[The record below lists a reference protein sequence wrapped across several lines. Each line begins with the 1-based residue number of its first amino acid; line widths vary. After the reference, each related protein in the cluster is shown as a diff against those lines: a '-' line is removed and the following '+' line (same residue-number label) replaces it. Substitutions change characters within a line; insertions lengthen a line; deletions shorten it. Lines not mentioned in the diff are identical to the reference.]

1 MRTALLT
8 SLCVGFTALGAANF
22 LTLTAQA
29 ESPVISDETASL
41 HSVAAL
47 HQSENETCLSSALV
61 ERIAPKRKELLAQ
74 EASLK
79 ARQAELENLE
89 RVLKDRLVSLEESHI
104 ALKKMSDK
112 LDASATQDISHLV
125 KMYSSMKPKKAA
137 SIFDKMDPA
146 FAAGFIREIEGA
158 RAGLI
163 LSEMNVQQS
172 YRISLLI
179 ANRQSEWR
187 NGTE

>member
-8 SLCVGFTALGAANF
+8 SLCVGFAALGAANF
-22 LTLTAQA
+22 LTLSAQA
-29 ESPVISDETASL
+29 ASPVLDGSTASL
-41 HSVAAL
+41 HPENTP
-47 HQSENETCLSSALV
+47 HESEDLTCLSPALV
-61 ERIAPKRKELLAQ
+61 ERIAPKQKELLAR
-74 EASLK
+74 EASLST
-79 ARQAELENLE
+79 RQVELEKLE
-89 RVLKDRLVSLEESHI
+89 RVLKERLESLEASHM
-104 ALKKMSDK
+104 ALKGISEK

-187 NGTE
+187 NGIE

>member
-8 SLCVGFTALGAANF
+8 SLCVGFSALGAANF
-22 LTLTAQA
+22 LTLSAQA
-29 ESPVISDETASL
+29 ASPAMNDTTASL
-41 HSVAAL
+41 PSETTL
-47 HQSENETCLSSALV
+47 LPSENQTCLSAALV
-61 ERIAPKRKELLAQ
+61 ERIAPKQKELMAR
-74 EASLK
+74 EASLT

-89 RVLKDRLVSLEESHI
+89 LVLKDRLASLEASH
-104 ALKKMSDK
+104 ASLKNMSDK

-172 YRISLLI
+172 YRVSLLI

>member
-1 MRTALLT
+1 MPFQ
-8 SLCVGFTALGAANF
+8 CF
-22 LTLTAQA
+22 LEAFSRHLKG
-29 ESPVISDETASL
+29 ISE
-41 HSVAAL
+41 
-47 HQSENETCLSSALV
+47 
-61 ERIAPKRKELLAQ
+61 
-74 EASLK
+74 
-79 ARQAELENLE
+79 
-89 RVLKDRLVSLEESHI
+89 
-104 ALKKMSDK
+104 K

-187 NGTE
+187 NGIE